1 MKGKYSFANFKKS
14 IRNTGLAAIVAG
26 PLLFAGCE
34 GGDGGSDTENVW
46 RAYPSRGNYEYLANQ
61 PISALNLSEGD
72 GVNDLSTSGYV
83 DFTTE
88 QAAIN
93 YLGTGSSSGGD
104 DHDES
109 PGGDDGGSDGGGV

>member
-1 MKGKYSFANFKKS
+1 MKLA
-14 IRNTGLAAIVAG
+14 GLSAIVAG
-26 PLLFAGCE
+26 SLLFSGCE
-34 GGDGGSDTENVW
+34 GGDSGSNTENVW

-72 GVNDLSTSGYV
+72 GVNDLSTSGYI

-93 YLGTGSSSGGD
+93 YLGTGSSSDGD
-104 DHDES
+104 DHDDS
-109 PGGDDGGSDGGGV
+109 SGGSTPPSGDPGGNGP